1 MAFFTDN
8 NSGLYLPMVIC
19 MYARRPTY
27 IYESACMYTYAYTNM
42 HVYASL
48 YLPYHAKP
56 HHASENL

>member
-1 MAFFTDN
+1 
-8 NSGLYLPMVIC
+8 